1 MKRSK
6 KTDEKKGGELTPLMQ
21 QYHEVKA
28 KYPGAIVL
36 FRVGDFYETFGSDA
50 VKVSE
55 ILNIVLTSRNNG
67 GSDVELAGFPNHSLD
82 VYLPRLVRAGYRVAI
97 CDQLEKPTKGKK
109 LVERGVTSVVTPGL
123 TIDESLLDNA
133 TNNYLASLHIHG
145 PDRWGIAF
153 LDISTGEFL
162 VDEGNL
168 QAIESLLQRF
178 RPSELI
184 YNKADRKIV
193 ESTFNDRWSTFKMD
207 EWMYH
212 EASARDKLLQHFK
225 VSSLKGYGIEEMNL
239 SQIAASAILYYLEIN
254 ENKAIGHINKI
265 ARIPR
270 DAYMWLDRFTIRN
283 LELIPEVS
291 ESKSLLEILDHCHT
305 PMGSRLL
312 KKWLLMPLL
321 DVDAI
326 KARQT
331 IVQYLV
337 DDRLLSEKLS
347 VLLKRIGD
355 LERLLSKS
363 AMGRIQPR
371 EVNTLCDAIETS
383 ALCRDELM
391 MSDKS
396 ELQLIG
402 DSIHPCL
409 SLSQQI
415 RHTLKKDAPALVTKG
430 NFICSGVNDD
440 LDEYRYLIDNNKE
453 IMNKILE
460 TESAL
465 SGIPNLKIG
474 FNNVFGYYFEVT
486 QKHKHVEMPGH
497 WIRKQTLTNSERY
510 ITEELKQLED
520 KILHAEQ
527 NIQEIEEQIFHR
539 LTLTIN
545 EHIAQLQA
553 NSHQIAALDCQSA
566 FAYQA
571 LRFNYCRPSFNSE
584 NRLKIDQGR
593 HPIIEVLYGH
603 EKNYIPNDL
612 YMDDE
617 NPQII
622 IITGPNMAG
631 KSAILRQTGLICLMS
646 QIGSFVPAQAADVPI
661 TDKLFTRVGAS
672 DNIMGGESTFMV
684 EMNETASII
693 NNLSDNSLILLDEI
707 GRGTSTYDGLSIAWA
722 LVEYLHNNPIGRPKT
737 LFATHYHELNE
748 LGDKLDRVQNF
759 HVAVK
764 ELNGRIV
771 FLYQLVPGGSEHSF
785 GIHVAKMAGL
795 PEDIIQR
802 AQVIMRQLE
811 NSTLKN
817 TGAKK
822 DKIREALSNLS
833 VNSYQLS
840 IFETSDP
847 SIGAIRELLLALNT
861 DTMTPVE
868 CLLKLKELQ
877 NLAIESLEKIK

>member
-1 MKRSK
+1 MKRNNK
-6 KTDEKKGGELTPLMQ
+6 QDQKKGGELTPLMQ
-21 QYHEVKA
+21 QYHEVKG

-82 VYLPRLVRAGYRVAI
+82 IYLPKLVRAGYRVAI

-123 TIDESLLDNA
+123 TLDESLLDNGS
-133 TNNYLASLHIHG
+133 NNYLASLHYADADH
-145 PDRWGIAF
+145 WGVAL
-153 LDISTGEFL
+153 LDISTGEFII
-162 VDEGNL
+162 DEGNL
-168 QAIESLLQRF
+168 QAIESLFQRF

-184 YNKADRKIV
+184 YNKADRKAI
-193 ESTFNDRWSTFKMD
+193 ESQFQDKYSTFKMD
-207 EWMYH
+207 EWIYH
-212 EASARDKLLQHFK
+212 ESTAQEKLLQHFK
-225 VSSLKGYGIEEMNL
+225 VASLKGYGIQEMNL
-239 SQIAASAILYYLEIN
+239 AQVAASAILYYLEIN
-254 ENKAIGHINKI
+254 ENKSIGHINKI
-265 ARIPR
+265 SRIPR
-270 DAYMWLDRFTIRN
+270 EEYMWLDRFTIRN
-283 LELIPEVS
+283 LELIPEVTDS
-291 ESKSLLEILDHCHT
+291 RSLLEVIDHCHT
-305 PMGSRLL
+305 PMGSRML

-321 DVDAI
+321 DIEAI

-331 IVQYLV
+331 IVHYLLE
-337 DDRLLSEKLS
+337 DRILSEKLN

-383 ALCRDELM
+383 ALCRQELI
-391 MSDKS
+391 STDKP
-396 ELQLIG
+396 ELQMIG
-402 DSIHPCL
+402 EAINPCI

-415 RHTLKKDAPALVTKG
+415 RQIIKKDAPALVTKG
-430 NFICSGVNDD
+430 NFICDGVNTE
-440 LDEYRYLIDNNKE
+440 LDEYRYLIANNKE
-453 IMNKILE
+453 IMARILE
-460 TESAL
+460 KESEA

-486 QKHKHVEMPGH
+486 QKHKHTVMPDY

-510 ITEELKQLED
+510 ITEEIKQLED

-527 NIQEIEEQIFHR
+527 NIQEIEEQIFHK

-545 EHIAQLQA
+545 EHIALLQA
-553 NSHQIAALDCQSA
+553 NCLQIAALDCQGA
-566 FAYQA
+566 FAHQA
-571 LRFNYCRPSFNSE
+571 VQFNYCRPEFNTES
-584 NRLKIDQGR
+584 RLEIKQGR

-612 YMDDE
+612 YMDADS
-617 NPQII
+617 PQII

-631 KSAILRQTGLICLMS
+631 KSAILRQTGLICLLS
-646 QIGSFVPAQAADVPI
+646 QIGSYVPAMAADIPI
-661 TDKLFTRVGAS
+661 IDKLFTRVGAS

-693 NNLSDNSLILLDEI
+693 NNLSDKSLILLDEI

-722 LVEYLHNNPIGRPKT
+722 LVEYLHDNPTGRPKT

-748 LGDKLDRVQNF
+748 LGNKLERVENF

-764 ELNGRIV
+764 ELSDRIV
-771 FLYQLVPGGSEHSF
+771 FLYQLLPGGSEHSF

-802 AQVIMRQLE
+802 AQIILKQLE
-811 NSTLKN
+811 NSSLKKEGN
-817 TGAKK
+817 KK
-822 DKIREALSNLS
+822 EKIREALSNLS

-877 NLAIESLEKIK
+877 NLVVESLTKN